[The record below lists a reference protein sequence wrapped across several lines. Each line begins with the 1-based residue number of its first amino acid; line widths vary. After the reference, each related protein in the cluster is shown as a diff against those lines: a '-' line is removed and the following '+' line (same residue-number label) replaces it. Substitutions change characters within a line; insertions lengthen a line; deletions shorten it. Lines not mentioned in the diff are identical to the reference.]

1 MPSKLENS
9 QVATGQENVS
19 FHSSPKKGN
28 DKDYSNYC
36 SVVLISHASKVCSK
50 SFKAGF
56 KSTWIKNFQK
66 YTLYLEK
73 AEEPYIK

>member
-1 MPSKLENS
+1 MPSNLENS

-19 FHSSPKKGN
+19 FHSNPKKGN
-28 DKDYSNYC
+28 DKDYSHYC

-50 SFKAGF
+50 SFTVGF
-56 KSTWIKNFQK
+56 KSMWIKNFQK

-73 AEEPYIK
+73 EEEPYIK